1 LKLEGRGEIVA
12 PAPATH
18 AARIGAARAAAES
31 DEPVE
36 APTPLAGTSG
46 VAVAGG
52 KRLPCTVGRM
62 EQERRDDEK
71 LVDQA
76 VEDMG
81 SDVEEMQERSEELGE
96 RVEETRSDWG
106 SKQQDDAVP
115 GAQAPPVDEAERPPG
130 EEPADG
136 GNGESGQQQEQTSGE
151 EQSEEQ
157 SE

>member
-1 LKLEGRGEIVA
+1 LKLEGRGEIVE
-12 PAPATH
+12 PAPTTN
-18 AARIGAARAAAES
+18 AARIGAALAAAES

-36 APTPLAGTSG
+36 APTPPAGTSG
-46 VAVAGG
+46 VVVAGG
-52 KRLPCTVGRM
+52 KRSPCTVGRM

-76 VEDMG
+76 VKDMG
-81 SDVEEMQERSEELGE
+81 SDVDEMQERSEELGE

-115 GAQAPPVDEAERPPG
+115 GAQPPPVDEAERPPG

-136 GNGESGQQQEQTSGE
+136 GNGDSGQQQEQTSGE